1 MRYIYAV
8 HVYVRLHKKGLFVMY
23 RRYLYQRYMSDI
35 CRRKGM
41 HGDTYVQV
49 YAYGYH
55 KVFAFS
61 YFILFHLL
69 ALVSRK
75 DSKTQGV

>member
-1 MRYIYAV
+1 MCML
-8 HVYVRLHKKGLFVMY
+8 YVRMVIRMGT
-23 RRYLYQRYMSDI
+23 
-35 CRRKGM
+35 

-49 YAYGYH
+49 YAYSYR

-61 YFILFHLL
+61 YSILFHLL